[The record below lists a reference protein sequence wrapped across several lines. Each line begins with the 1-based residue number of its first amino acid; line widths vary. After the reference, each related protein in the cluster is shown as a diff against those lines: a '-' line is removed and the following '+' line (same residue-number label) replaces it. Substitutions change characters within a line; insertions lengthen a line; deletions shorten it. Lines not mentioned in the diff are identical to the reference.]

1 MRHCPVLKK
10 ARRNCIK
17 VQYIYIHTHQ
27 IDQSYHLNLFSIYI
41 YIYTH
46 TSTGLFFHGTLRV
59 RLFFYNLK
67 NNSKNIKK

>member
-17 VQYIYIHTHQ
+17 VQYIYTHTHTHQ

-41 YIYTH
+41 YTH
-46 TSTGLFFHGTLRV
+46 TLDFFFHGTLQV